1 MSLLSL
7 LLKSLTSQSSLNTL
21 SNQTG
26 ASSDQINKLLI
37 LAVPLLLKYLTKNAS
52 TEAGALSLL
61 GALGQ
66 HKGRKALSK
75 QLVDAD
81 TEDGELI
88 LGHILGKK
96 EDAVTKDLV
105 AKSGMDEKQVLAIL
119 ASIAPALLT
128 GISAAAK
135 SAAKKKKQGF
145 DLEKYA
151 GKEIN
156 MYSYSLENPPGEGD
170 YLCSLYVC
178 KGKVIGGDIHSTAM
192 NGQMTGIR

>member
-1 MSLLSL
+1 MNLLSL
-7 LLKSLTSQSSLNTL
+7 LLKTLLADKSVSALAKKTGLSSAVLK
-21 SNQTG
+21 
-26 ASSDQINKLLI
+26 KLI
-37 LAVPLLLKYLTKNAS
+37 PLAVPLLLKFLTSNAS
-52 TEAGALSLL
+52 SQSGALSLL

-145 DLEKYA
+145 DLSDGLDFTDIAALFGGIEETK
-151 GKEIN
+151 
-156 MYSYSLENPPGEGD
+156 P
-170 YLCSLYVC
+170 
-178 KGKVIGGDIHSTAM
+178 KGRKSKNDGTALL
-192 NGQMTGIR
+192 GALLGLK

>member
-96 EDAVTKDLV
+96 EDAVTKDLA

-145 DLEKYA
+145 DLSDGLDFTDIEALFGGIEETK
-151 GKEIN
+151 
-156 MYSYSLENPPGEGD
+156 P
-170 YLCSLYVC
+170 
-178 KGKVIGGDIHSTAM
+178 KGRKSKNDGTALL
-192 NGQMTGIR
+192 GALLGLK